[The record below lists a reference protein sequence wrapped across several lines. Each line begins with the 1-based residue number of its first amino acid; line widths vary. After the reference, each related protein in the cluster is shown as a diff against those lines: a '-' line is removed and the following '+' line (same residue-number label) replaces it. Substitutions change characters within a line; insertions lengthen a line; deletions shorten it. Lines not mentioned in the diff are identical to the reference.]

1 MMPGFRR
8 MLPLLVLYW
17 VLASASAVLGQS
29 AAFVIASWA
38 TVTTIMLW
46 PVGGALGRGYGTYRT
61 PWFVVGVGSMVGI
74 PLFGYLIVSS
84 PISDVKLAALFGLA
98 VDIGVWGILAS
109 TRGAFSSPIRM
120 LFRPDLIFGDGRL
133 LAGGVVAIG
142 LGMKFI
148 FSDMPPGNVPV
159 GNWYALLFVILLGLI
174 QMIPLR
180 GMWKMRNRMSRVAF
194 DRWGG
199 YWTTVAKES
208 YLLLAVAALMF
219 GFHNFFG
226 GVTPLTRNVLMGSTE
241 GLAIMGGSAFFVV
254 LVRAWYKKN
263 VIGDPFLVESYGQSL
278 LKHSIL
284 VVGLVGFVYGFLH
297 LMLGGFPRLPNAGD
311 DLYLSVLGILIL
323 AWGIALLVPI
333 RVWAQGN
340 QRRAIMGQMV
350 QVLLPSLDDE
360 SLGRAV
366 GKVVRAVSQLSQDRR
381 LDMVKEMYGHL
392 HSMSSADKERVMRAL
407 LAGVSS
413 LSPVDRI
420 EMMSAMDGAIGAVS
434 GA

>member
-1 MMPGFRR
+1 